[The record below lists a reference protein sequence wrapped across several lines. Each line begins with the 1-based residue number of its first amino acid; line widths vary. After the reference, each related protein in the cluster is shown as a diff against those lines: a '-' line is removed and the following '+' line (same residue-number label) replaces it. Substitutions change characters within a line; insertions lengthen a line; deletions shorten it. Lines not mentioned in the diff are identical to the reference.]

1 MRVCVHVACTQVRKH
16 EEGLCKC
23 GSGVG
28 CPCYGVTVRARG
40 TQGVGDGSVSWSF
53 IQVFKKNVRLP
64 PVLHRYWLGPRSQD
78 SACLVLLF
86 FVCFL
91 LFFGVCDLDPVIA
104 LDVVQTRLTSPR

>member
-53 IQVFKKNVRLP
+53 TQVFKKTSGCSCP
-64 PVLHRYWLGPRSQD
+64 TQVLAGTEIPGL
-78 SACLVLLF
+78 CLLSVVVFCLF
-86 FVCFL
+86 FVVFWC
-91 LFFGVCDLDPVIA
+91 V
-104 LDVVQTRLTSPR
+104 